1 MQSNTGFFKKT
12 AIAKIGLCLLAILQ
26 FMLIASTLFGL
37 HSSVHHRLLNVPLIC
52 QLPELEYGCELTSL
66 TMLLQ
71 HYGTC
76 VSKLDVANNAPR
88 DITPILAHS
97 PAEIYE
103 WGNPAVGYVGD
114 ISGEHLGYSIDPQ
127 PISEFISREYNI
139 KAINLTGASVNELKD
154 ILYAGHP
161 IMAWVTYD
169 FTTDSRPRY
178 WLDANNHLIKAD
190 FNMHCVVLTGYDD
203 YNFYY
208 NDPLRNKKNLPINQD
223 IFTCGWVIH
232 GKKALCLV

>member
-114 ISGEHLGYSIDPQ
+114 INQDEMTVLYNQGYKKTSIVGKTGIEKQYDSTFIPLEFDFEERINKIVDLVKNSNYKNCNLDPEE
-127 PISEFISREYNI
+127 IGMVSI
-139 KAINLTGASVNELKD
+139 KANK
-154 ILYAGHP
+154 
-161 IMAWVTYD
+161 
-169 FTTDSRPRY
+169 
-178 WLDANNHLIKAD
+178 
-190 FNMHCVVLTGYDD
+190 FNWTAKY
-203 YNFYY
+203 
-208 NDPLRNKKNLPINQD
+208 
-223 IFTCGWVIH
+223 
-232 GKKALCLV
+232 

>member
-1 MQSNTGFFKKT
+1 M
-12 AIAKIGLCLLAILQ
+12 
-26 FMLIASTLFGL
+26 
-37 HSSVHHRLLNVPLIC
+37 
-52 QLPELEYGCELTSL
+52 
-66 TMLLQ
+66 
-71 HYGTC
+71 
-76 VSKLDVANNAPR
+76 
-88 DITPILAHS
+88 
-97 PAEIYE
+97 
-103 WGNPAVGYVGD
+103 
-114 ISGEHLGYSIDPQ
+114 
-127 PISEFISREYNI
+127 
-139 KAINLTGASVNELKD
+139 NELKD